1 MPGTRLPP
9 ERDDEAATLVAT
21 TLRRLHDAPADPS
34 RFPSQRRAFDEWL
47 ARVRASGESGTAG
60 VAMLDRATQSARQL
74 DATTSGAVLLHG
86 DFIDKNLVLGSDGYV
101 ALDPI
106 PRIGD
111 PCSDVGFYAAYHPR
125 ANGIAERASAVA
137 SRAGLDTR
145 RALRW
150 AAIWAVGEATETW
163 REDSDELQR
172 WVTSREATRLL
183 AL

>member
-1 MPGTRLPP
+1 
-9 ERDDEAATLVAT
+9 
-21 TLRRLHDAPADPS
+21 
-34 RFPSQRRAFDEWL
+34 
-47 ARVRASGESGTAG
+47 
-60 VAMLDRATQSARQL
+60 MLDRAIDSARAL
-74 DATTSGAVLLHG
+74 DATTTGAVLLHG

-137 SRAGLDTR
+137 LRAGLDAE
-145 RALRW
+145 RAMRW

-163 REDSDELQR
+163 RDDSDELQR
-172 WVTSREATRLL
+172 WVMSREASRLL